1 MSKNAE
7 QKAAHEAA
15 YAIVGELV
23 IGATMLDH
31 PQIAW
36 AKLEALVQAPSWPA
50 ENCGVRRSRG
60 TPNFVKLVHFETQE
74 WALSN
79 RRRPARFAL
88 MTVS

>member
-36 AKLEALVQAPSWPA
+36 AKLEALVAGAELASRKLWGPA
-50 ENCGVRRSRG
+50 KPRHS
-60 TPNFVKLVHFETQE
+60 
-74 WALSN
+74 
-79 RRRPARFAL
+79 
-88 MTVS
+88 